1 MGCLPFEAL
10 EIAWKST
17 LGTGFVRLGCDHW
30 GWCQRLDESKTCCMV
45 WRDLWKFV
53 KLSQPFLRLIW
64 IFVDTIDILLMF
76 VLTTDYTPVHFYWI
90 ILAHRWLQVQ
100 ELHGVWHPLPEPE
113 WYKTQSLGAKSP
125 FRCVWRSFGETLW
138 EQRLIR
144 IEWMSDIRMMQ
155 QNFFNLLAA
164 LSRYMTWH
172 TTHSRRI
179 SQNVRSLGL
188 YETFYVCFCLSGS
201 PCICSDLSIT
211 QNS

>member
-17 LGTGFVRLGCDHW
+17 LGNGFVRLGCDHW

-45 WRDLWKFV
+45 WRELWNFV
-53 KLSQPFLRLIW
+53 KLSQPFLRSIW
-64 IFVDTIDILLMF
+64 RIFVDTIDILLVF
-76 VLTTDYTPVHFYWI
+76 VLTTDYTLVTRSSWHIDGYKYRNFMACGIPCLSRSDTRRNPW
-90 ILAHRWLQVQ
+90 VQ
-100 ELHGVWHPLPEPE
+100 
-113 WYKTQSLGAKSP
+113 KSP

>member
-1 MGCLPFEAL
+1 MKVDIGQWVCEAWVWSLRMVPKAGWEQNMLHGVKRVVKFCETISAVFTVNL
-10 EIAWKST
+10 EDFRRYYRYSSCVCINNW
-17 LGTGFVRLGCDHW
+17 LYTGH
-30 GWCQRLDESKTCCMV
+30 Q
-45 WRDLWKFV
+45 
-53 KLSQPFLRLIW
+53 
-64 IFVDTIDILLMF
+64 
-76 VLTTDYTPVHFYWI
+76 I